1 MTKPPTHRTAT
12 GREVTDEEIA
22 SMAADLE
29 VMEFDIDALKAR
41 RRGRPMIGTAPAEVV
56 PVRIDPA
63 LKAAIDARAA
73 ADDVSISEVI
83 RNALKKYLHVA

>member
-1 MTKPPTHRTAT
+1 
-12 GREVTDEEIA
+12 
-22 SMAADLE
+22 MAADLE
-29 VMEFDIDALKAR
+29 VMEFDIDVLKAR

-83 RNALKKYLHVA
+83 RSALKKYLHVA